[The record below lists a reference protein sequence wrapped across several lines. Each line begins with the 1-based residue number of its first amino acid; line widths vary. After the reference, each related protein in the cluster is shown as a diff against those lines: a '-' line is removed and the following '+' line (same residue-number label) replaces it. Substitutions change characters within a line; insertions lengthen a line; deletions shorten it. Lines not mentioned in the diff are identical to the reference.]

1 MGGDRVCTID
11 KLEGELDILKKN
23 LINKYDVLTAYRIK
37 KLALILIE
45 NYKRLDPGTLSE
57 KAYNKAMIK
66 NYEELLKNVSTC
78 IDTFKNRD
86 VQ

>member
-1 MGGDRVCTID
+1 MYTID
-11 KLEGELDILKKN
+11 KIERELDILKKN
-23 LINKYDVLTAYRIK
+23 LINKYDVLTAYKIK

-45 NYKRLDPGTLSE
+45 NYKRLEGGTLSE

-66 NYEELLKNVSTC
+66 NYEELLKNVCTC